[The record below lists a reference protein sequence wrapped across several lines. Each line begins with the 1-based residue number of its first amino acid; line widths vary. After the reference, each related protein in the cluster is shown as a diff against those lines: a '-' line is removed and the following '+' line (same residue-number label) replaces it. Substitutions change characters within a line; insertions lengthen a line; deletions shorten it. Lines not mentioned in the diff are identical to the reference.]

1 MQHKRKG
8 RKFGRKS
15 DQRKIFLNSLARAL
29 FLKEKITTVEARAK
43 EIRSFAEKSITRAKK
58 ADIASRRLLAK
69 SFSEDIVKKLINEIS
84 PKYKDKKGGYTR
96 ITKLGSRKGD
106 GAKMA
111 IIELIK

>member
-8 RKFGRKS
+8 RKFSRKT
-15 DQRKIFLNSLARAL
+15 DQRKAFLSSLARAL

-43 EIRSFAEKSITRAKK
+43 EIRSLAEKSITRAKK
-58 ADIASRRLLAK
+58 ADISSRRLLSK
-69 SFSEDIVKKLINEIS
+69 YFSDDIVKKLISEIS
-84 PKYKDKKGGYTR
+84 PRYKDKNGGYTR
-96 ITKLGSRKGD
+96 ITKLGQRKGD